1 MSSGKERNDQ
11 KFCRSQQQVLESG
24 RTNDLR
30 FNGQELVLL
39 LFHLSLVSRRGN
51 RWGKWQSRAINDE
64 GY

>member
-39 LFHLSLVSRRGN
+39 LFHLSLFPEGEIDGENGN
-51 RWGKWQSRAINDE
+51 LE
-64 GY
+64 P